1 MQFDRSDLAFYNR
14 NSDNLNYCP
23 FFLGLSKSDLGLRK
37 ISEEVNVREVLDKNR
52 HFLIDPMTYELYGK
66 SKRLMRDLHPKEDYH
81 SVLSDAEKFAVFNF
95 FSNKLSCEYPEY
107 FKFDK
112 NNLFIVEN
120 FLEKAKIKVTFAGNN
135 IREEYLETS
144 YPYRDCLDF
153 IALNIQED
161 FCLVQKDSLRTVLIH
176 LASPNDWTAKWGINK
191 DFNEIHV
198 RVPRALEVV
207 KRPHQIFKRLF
218 DSDFLYERFGAMTLT
233 SYPYLLRHPSH
244 TETPI
249 SSHNS
254 HFYFRFERQ
263 TLKAIPGTDLLLFT
277 IRPYLIDFTKRV
289 QQELSLELVK
299 KMSTGE
305 LENRYSWFFKDNRD
319 YFLNLFK

>member
-1 MQFDRSDLAFYNR
+1 M
-14 NSDNLNYCP
+14 
-23 FFLGLSKSDLGLRK
+23 
-37 ISEEVNVREVLDKNR
+37 
-52 HFLIDPMTYELYGK
+52 
-66 SKRLMRDLHPKEDYH
+66 
-81 SVLSDAEKFAVFNF
+81 
-95 FSNKLSCEYPEY
+95 
-107 FKFDK
+107 
-112 NNLFIVEN
+112 
-120 FLEKAKIKVTFAGNN
+120 
-135 IREEYLETS
+135 
-144 YPYRDCLDF
+144 
-153 IALNIQED
+153 
-161 FCLVQKDSLRTVLIH
+161 IH